1 MPYPKNHPCPQT
13 ETELVCLNSNKNSSD
28 AHQDAVQ
35 ETDEKQRSNK
45 NCRDFLMLLCQC
57 MCQLP
62 CKLRPL
68 LNSTTP
74 THNEEVSVINNI
86 EGIAC
91 DPRKTQRDRKEKAR
105 RESVLQQER
114 KRFLAGFNGFLQD
127 QIRRESEMP
136 NESSYNP
143 PIP

>member
-1 MPYPKNHPCPQT
+1 MPYPKNHPCSQT
-13 ETELVCLNSNKNSSD
+13 EAELVFLNADKNSSD
-28 AHQDAVQ
+28 AQQDAVQ
-35 ETDEKQRSNK
+35 ETDDKQRSNK
-45 NCRDFLMLLCQC
+45 NCRDVLMLLCQC

-74 THNEEVSVINNI
+74 MHNEEVTIINNI

-91 DPRKTQRDRKEKAR
+91 DPRQTERDRKEKAR
-105 RESVLQQER
+105 RESKLQNER
-114 KRFLAGFNGFLQD
+114 EKFRTGFNGFLQD
-127 QIRRESEMP
+127 QIRRDAVMS